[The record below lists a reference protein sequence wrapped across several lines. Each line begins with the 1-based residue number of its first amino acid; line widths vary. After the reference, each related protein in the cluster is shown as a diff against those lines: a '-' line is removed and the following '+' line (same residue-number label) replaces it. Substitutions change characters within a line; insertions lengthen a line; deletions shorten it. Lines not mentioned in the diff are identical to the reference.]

1 MTSVRLRPA
10 SAGQALDR
18 LRALSL
24 ALPETWEKV
33 SHGEPTFWVH
43 KRMFA
48 MFASARNH
56 HGAGRDAVWCKA
68 VHMTQEMVVSRWPD
82 RYFVPPYCGVTGWF
96 GIYLDRRPDWREV
109 ADRLEGSYRLVAPRR
124 LLTALDGE
132 ATETT
137 HRHAARVSASRRGRS
152 NVR

>member
-1 MTSVRLRPA
+1 VDVPEPMAKTPLDQLRLV
-10 SAGQALDR
+10 
-18 LRALSL
+18 SL
-24 ALPETWEKV
+24 ALPEAWEKI

-48 MFASARNH
+48 MFASAQNH

-68 VHMTQEMVVSRWPD
+68 SHMTQEMVVSRWPD
-82 RYFVPPYCGVTGWF
+82 RYFVPPYCGVSGWF
-96 GIYLDRRPDWREV
+96 GIYLDRRPNWREV

-124 LLTALDGE
+124 LLAALDRE
-132 ATETT
+132 TAETT
-137 HRHAARVSASRRGRS
+137 HGHATRVSASKRGRV

>member
-1 MTSVRLRPA
+1 M
-10 SAGQALDR
+10 AGQALDQ

-24 ALPETWEKV
+24 ALPEAFEKR

-48 MFASARNH
+48 TFASARNH

-68 VHMTQEMVVSRWPD
+68 AHMTQEMVVSRWPD
-82 RYFVPPYCGVTGWF
+82 RYFVPPYVGVSGWF
-96 GIYLDRRPDWREV
+96 GIYLDRRPNWREV

-124 LLTALDGE
+124 LLAALDGE
-132 ATETT
+132 ATTT
-137 HRHAARVSASRRGRS
+137 HGHAARVPASRRG
-152 NVR
+152 